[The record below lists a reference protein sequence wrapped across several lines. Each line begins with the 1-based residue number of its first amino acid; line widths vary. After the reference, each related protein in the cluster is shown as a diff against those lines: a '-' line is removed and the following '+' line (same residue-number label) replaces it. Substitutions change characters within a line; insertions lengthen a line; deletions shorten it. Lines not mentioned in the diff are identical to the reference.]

1 MIMVLATFISAIA
14 DILGM
19 VIYAYIW
26 VIIIASLITWVKPDP
41 YNPIVQ
47 VLDRLTKPAFELV
60 QRYVPS
66 VGGVDLSPII
76 IILGLQFIN
85 LFFVQI
91 LKQIAISLAT

>member
-1 MIMVLATFISAIA
+1 MMVLATFISAVA

-26 VIIIASLITWVKPDP
+26 VVIIASLLTWVRPDP

-47 VLDRLTKPAFELV
+47 VLDRLTRPAFELV

-66 VGGVDLSPII
+66 ISGVDLSPII

-85 LFFVQI
+85 LFFVNL
-91 LKQIAISLAT
+91 LKQFAIALAT

>member
-1 MIMVLATFISAIA
+1 MIVIATFVSAVA

-26 VIIIASLITWVKPDP
+26 IVIIASLITWVRPDP

-47 VLDRLTKPAFELV
+47 MLDRLTRPAFEFV

-66 VGGVDLSPII
+66 VGGLDLSPIM
-76 IILGLQFIN
+76 IILGLQFVN
-85 LFFVQI
+85 LFFVNL
-91 LKQIAISLAT
+91 LKQIALSLAT